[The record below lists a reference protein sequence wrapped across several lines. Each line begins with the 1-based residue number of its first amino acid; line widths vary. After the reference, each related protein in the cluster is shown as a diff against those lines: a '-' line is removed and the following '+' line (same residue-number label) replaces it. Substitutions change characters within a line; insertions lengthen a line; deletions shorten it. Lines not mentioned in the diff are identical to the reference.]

1 MLDTREYI
9 IFVLGYD
16 ELIRSKFKEHNQ
28 QECDLAYNICEKIA
42 DDFIGSI
49 YNLSDYRGNA
59 SMYDQLCKFLEDVKI
74 DRYFPKKET
83 AVKLHIY
90 FKGEVGFDEAY
101 NRIHS
106 MLDEDTD
113 FQMYEAEVR
122 EV

>member
-42 DDFIGSI
+42 DDFMESAYNDSCGSV
-49 YNLSDYRGNA
+49 YDNLVEFIND
-59 SMYDQLCKFLEDVKI
+59 LDVDSCFTK
-74 DRYFPKKET
+74 YET

-90 FKGEVGFDEAY
+90 FKGQLKFDEAY
-101 NRIHS
+101 NRLYEIFGT
-106 MLDEDTD
+106 ETP
-113 FQMYEAEVR
+113 FQMYEAEIQ